1 MLVGQFEVLFKNVVP
16 LFRRRSSDFL
26 TGPSD
31 RPSFKKS
38 TLIWKIKSSLF
49 LQCDDG
55 ILCEIMPKQQ
65 FEECAWIIST
75 KTNKQTK
82 HPVCKGLYCNR
93 WLVVLGTYGTDCCC
107 IFNALIIKRPMKL
120 NNSFKSLVKPNIQK
134 ILEDKCLNRS
144 LFWNRLQDLS
154 PFNISKWPEN
164 LICHKLNHFCVT
176 ATM

>member
-1 MLVGQFEVLFKNVVP
+1 MKVSLGHERGEKCCASFEKTEQRLP
-16 LFRRRSSDFL
+16 

-31 RPSFKKS
+31 QPSLEKS
-38 TLIWKIKSSLF
+38 AMIWKIDRSLFCSVILAFFVKICPKSSLKNVR
-49 LQCDDG
+49 
-55 ILCEIMPKQQ
+55 I
-65 FEECAWIIST
+65 IIST

-107 IFNALIIKRPMKL
+107 IFKALIIKRPMKL

-134 ILEDKCLNRS
+134 IQEDKCLNRS
-144 LFWNRLQDLS
+144 LFWNRLRDLS

-164 LICHKLNHFCVT
+164 LICHKLKHFCVT